1 MQVLAVGL
9 GGAGCRIVD
18 RLYDHDRRSRIGCV
32 DAIVVDTDVN
42 TLTHLRH
49 IPANER
55 IYFPFLDQ
63 EDPAGIL
70 SNIDIE
76 EVMTHIQRMDT
87 FDIDAILICC
97 GLGGNMV
104 AIAPPLIAEIR
115 QSYIEPIFVL
125 ATLPCLHEGK
135 MRSAKAADDIETL
148 EDLADATILF
158 DNEIWYRKVKALL
171 SVAGKEKT
179 GIRVQHAHPVPSGTG
194 PTAIRD
200 NLNEHI
206 ARRVGILLR
215 AGEFDESGMME
226 VAEVVLDAGELLN
239 TLKSRG
245 YAAIGYAVEE
255 LPSGWSGIFA
265 GRHSSKYFIG
275 ASHQRAARIVTL
287 AKSAVYDEIS
297 IACDLTSADK
307 ALVLIAGPSREL
319 SVKGFQSVR
328 KWIDRSIAG
337 LEMRSGDYPVR
348 NTKYVGIIVLLSGLR
363 NIPRLDELRQI
374 REEYLEECAIAEQEE
389 QDVDVYVEEPEIWI
403 GNEDVRSGEVFM
415 KEEVYRRRDL
425 SEPLQPDDPLGVD
438 ELWEVDSPGT
448 APAAE
453 GVVSDDDG
461 TQDSR
466 RQQSPPDSGMRSV
479 GVMNEPAGGSSAD
492 QLVDE
497 MISFPGG
504 KGASRQDASKLV
516 DEMISLP
523 GGKGAPRRDT
533 SGELAIPPKPGRTVA
548 DITRQT
554 EVSGIPAPKNSVFDA
569 KTISLD
575 KSPEKVSKSET
586 GSLHLS
592 SLPKADDSAL
602 GALDIRMSGS
612 AMRANDGVFED
623 RVIRLRSD
631 SARPSDDLL
640 TRPGMRGLAPA
651 TRPKET
657 VPGQGRFSPA
667 FRPKETIPGQG
678 KLSVIETSRVP
689 GRGAAHK
696 SDMRHT
702 PKGVT
707 ESAAGDVPYKR
718 YNNKNNTIN
727 ERKKRSSYE
736 IPDDL
741 GIDWI
746 K

>member
-18 RLYDHDRRSRIGCV
+18 RLYDHDTRSRIGCV
-32 DAIVVDTDVN
+32 DAIVIDTDVN

-49 IPANER
+49 IPVNER
-55 IYFPFLDQ
+55 IYFPLLDPD
-63 EDPAGIL
+63 DPEGVL

-87 FDIDAILICC
+87 FEIDAILICC
-97 GLGGNMV
+97 GLGGSMV
-104 AIAPPLIAEIR
+104 AIAPRLIAEIR

-135 MRSAKAADDIETL
+135 MRSAKAADDIEIL
-148 EDLADATILF
+148 EGLADATILF

-179 GIRVQHAHPVPSGTG
+179 GIRAQAHTYPAPSGTG
-194 PTAIRD
+194 PAGIRD
-200 NLNEHI
+200 YLNEQI

-265 GRHSSKYFIG
+265 GRRSSNYFIG

-297 IACDLTSADK
+297 IPCDLTSADK

-337 LEMRSGDYPVR
+337 LEMRSGDYPVK
-348 NTKYVGIIVLLSGLR
+348 NTKYVGIIILLAGLR

-374 REEYLEECAIAEQEE
+374 REEYLEECALAEQNVEL
-389 QDVDVYVEEPEIWI
+389 YMEEPDFWT
-403 GNEDVRSGEVFM
+403 GNESVRGGEVFM
-415 KEEVYRRRDL
+415 KEEVHRRKDL
-425 SEPLQPDDPLGVD
+425 SEPLQPAGPLGVD
-438 ELWEVDSPGT
+438 ELWEVDPAGA

-453 GVVSDDDG
+453 GGVSDDDRVG
-461 TQDSR
+461 LTQ
-466 RQQSPPDSGMRSV
+466 GMMNVTDPRSV
-479 GVMNEPAGGSSAD
+479 TESPGVMNEQAGRSS
-492 QLVDE
+492 VD
-497 MISFPGG
+497 
-504 KGASRQDASKLV
+504 KLV

-523 GGKGAPRRDT
+523 GGKGATRRDA
-533 SGELAIPPKPGRTVA
+533 SGRLVIPPKPGRTVA

-554 EVSGIPAPKNSVFDA
+554 EVGGIPAPKNSVFDA
-569 KTISLD
+569 KAISLD
-575 KSPEKVSKSET
+575 KSPGKVSKSET
-586 GSLHLS
+586 GSVHIS
-592 SLPKADDSAL
+592 SMPKADDSAL

-612 AMRANDGVFED
+612 AMRANDGVFEN

-640 TRPGMRGLAPA
+640 ARHGMRGLAPA
-651 TRPKET
+651 TRPKES
-657 VPGQGRFSPA
+657 V
-667 FRPKETIPGQG
+667 PGQG
-678 KLSVIETSRVP
+678 KLSVIETSQVS

-696 SDMRHT
+696 NGVRHT
-702 PKGVT
+702 SKGVP
-707 ESAAGDVPYKR
+707 ESPAGDLPYIPQ
-718 YNNKNNTIN
+718 NK
-727 ERKKRSSYE
+727 RKKRSSYE
-736 IPDDL
+736 VPDDL